1 MPPEVI
7 GYADDVTTYDYDP
20 EMAKK
25 TLQDA
30 GYTLP
35 VEIEFWYP
43 TDVSRPYMPDP
54 KRNFEAFQASL
65 NKSGFKVTPK
75 SAPWNPDYLG
85 RADAGTAGN
94 LRLLGWTGDY
104 GDADNFIGT
113 FFQSPQRAWGTT
125 TTPLTEIQNLLNEG
139 EEETDEAKRQ
149 EIYENANRAI
159 MEQLPGVPYA
169 HSEPALAFD
178 ADVKGYVASPTTN
191 ESFAP
196 VTLGG

>member
-1 MPPEVI
+1 MLPEVN
-7 GYADDVTTYDYDP
+7 GYADDVTTYDYDL

-43 TDVSRPYMPDP
+43 TDVSRPYMPDS
-54 KRNFEAFQASL
+54 EAELRGLPGEPEQVGLQGDAEER
-65 NKSGFKVTPK
+65 
-75 SAPWNPDYLG
+75 PWNPGLPR
-85 RADAGTAGN
+85 RADCWHRRRTSVHQLDGR
-94 LRLLGWTGDY
+94 LRH
-104 GDADNFIGT
+104 ADNFIGT

-149 EIYENANRAI
+149 EIAENANRAI
-159 MEQLPGVPYA
+159 MEQLPGVPRRTRL
-169 HSEPALAFD
+169 ALAFD